1 MSNRLIVLLVFS
13 IQLGTAAAQEAAAPS
28 RAQRD
33 ADNPLRL
40 IIEASKIKPRRATEP
55 EKPARAPERIQ
66 MRARVAAPADAASAP
81 AAEAP
86 VAAVPVVAPAPVVAT
101 PKAEPAPVRAAPES
115 VVREVVVNAPEREL
129 AAIASTPAV
138 KVAPPVAPLQVTTMV
153 EPVVPRR
160 LLDRVRGEIEVVV
173 AFTVNTDGSVANPS
187 VQSSSNRLINPTV
200 LEAVAQWRYAPV
212 AVPREHAVQLVMRA
226 GD

>member
-1 MSNRLIVLLVFS
+1 MC
-13 IQLGTAAAQEAAAPS
+13 
-28 RAQRD
+28 
-33 ADNPLRL
+33 
-40 IIEASKIKPRRATEP
+40 
-55 EKPARAPERIQ
+55 PERIQ
-66 MRARVAAPADAASAP
+66 VRARVAAPADAASAA

-86 VAAVPVVAPAPVVAT
+86 VVAVPVVAPPPVVAT
-101 PKAEPAPVRAAPES
+101 PRAEPEPVRAVPES

-129 AAIASTPAV
+129 AAIAPSPAV
-138 KVAPPVAPLQVTTMV
+138 KVPPPPAETVAPLQVTTMV

-173 AFTVNTDGSVANPS
+173 AFTVNPDGSVANPS
-187 VQSSSNRLINPTV
+187 VQSSSNRLINATV

-212 AVPREHAVQLVMRA
+212 AAPREHAVQLVMRA